1 MCAIQKEAT
10 TMHDE
15 ELKVNKYKTVYYF
28 SKLLSMI
35 TNYESAWQT
44 YIDDLDSFKG
54 QEKSYF
60 AQMPA
65 FLKESLTS
73 FDKLLIVK
81 VFRPQR
87 LTYAV

>member
-1 MCAIQKEAT
+1 M
-10 TMHDE
+10 
-15 ELKVNKYKTVYYF
+15 
-28 SKLLSMI
+28 
-35 TNYESAWQT
+35 

-81 VFRPQR
+81 VFRPER
-87 LTYAV
+87 LIYAV